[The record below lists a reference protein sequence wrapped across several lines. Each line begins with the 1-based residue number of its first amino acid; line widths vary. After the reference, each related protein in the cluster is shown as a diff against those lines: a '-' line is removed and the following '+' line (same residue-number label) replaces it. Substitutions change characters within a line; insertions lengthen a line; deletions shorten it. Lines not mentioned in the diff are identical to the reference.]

1 MAIDNG
7 SEHVVE
13 AAIHIENVGEEPH
26 RGQPTSAPWGNNNG
40 QQDGRPPAIA
50 IVGMGM
56 RFPGNIRTAEDF
68 WSLLVEKKSA
78 VGEIPPGRY
87 HGDSFYHPSRP
98 HVVKTKHG
106 YFLQE
111 EYLGKVDPGFVGRP
125 HEAGLLDP
133 QQRILLEVVWEC
145 MENAGQSDWRGHD
158 IGCFVGT
165 FGEDWLEVTS
175 KDFQAIDRFR
185 AMGTGDFALA
195 NRISFEF
202 DLKGPSITYKTAC
215 SSSLVALHEACQA
228 IHSGDCSSA
237 IVGGSSIIFSP
248 TMSIT
253 MSDSLVLAP
262 DGRCK
267 TFDASA
273 DGYGRG
279 EGVNAIY
286 IKPLDAAIRDGDPI
300 RAIIRSTATNS
311 DGKTPNISTPD
322 RQSQEI
328 LIRRAY
334 SRAGISDPC
343 QTALFECHGTGTT
356 MGDVTETEAVARIF
370 GEKGILIGAVKP
382 NVGHMEGASGLTS
395 VIKAVLSLENRKIPP
410 NIYFERPNPEIP
422 FKEGKLEVPIDT
434 LPWPEDRE
442 ARVSVNSF
450 GIGGANAHVILDA
463 FKRRAPMPISSH
475 DGSSNQLLVVSAW
488 SGNGLDQK
496 IQQLQSYLDQHPES
510 FNDVAYTL
518 GSRRDHL
525 AHRAFM
531 ITDGKT
537 GILEGFQRTFLPES
551 QRSELIFAFTGQGAQ
566 WPGMAKGLIE
576 RYPQFY
582 RDVQAMDET
591 LRGLPMPPKWSLHD
605 TLMEGNQNTMDRAE
619 CSQPLCTAIQ
629 LAIINILASYNISPS
644 KVIGHSSGEIA
655 AAYASGAISMETA
668 IILAYYRGQV
678 SSQCEGKG
686 AMLAVGLSPKQVRSY
701 ITGGV
706 VVACYNSP
714 ESVTLS
720 GDSDSLDEVA
730 ARIRADVPDTLMKKL
745 PVQVAYHSS
754 HMMFAA
760 AHYEELIRPHI
771 TCRPN
776 MLARMFSTMTGQVI
790 HTPSQL
796 DAGYWRANLES
807 PVQFTAAMGAAL
819 KSAADTPQPLVLE
832 IGPHSA
838 LSGPIRQISKDIEKL
853 HSYCPTVVRGDDSTS
868 TFLDAVG
875 QAYLH
880 GAPVRFTAVN
890 GTGSCLNDL
899 LPYPWQYE
907 NLGWS
912 ETRPPRQWRLRK
924 FPHHE
929 LLGSRTL
936 ESSDME
942 PCWRNVFRLDEAPWI
957 WDHSVAGQIVFPCAG
972 YIAMVTE
979 AARQVTASDSITLRN
994 LLIRTALIVEPSLEY
1009 ELLTSIRPV
1018 AVNDLVES
1026 SWYDFTVYS
1035 YDGTSWK
1042 KHCAGQVKSGTP
1054 STLLQPPG
1062 IPVYPRA
1069 VSSSYLYRQ
1078 LKKAG
1083 LKYGKNFQ
1091 GLKDITASPS
1101 TYEAA
1106 ATVQD
1111 DLQLH
1116 GGRYLIHPT
1125 VIDQCLQLHCVA
1137 ACRGLTPGM
1146 GVVGVPSYI
1155 GEVYITHSSETM
1167 SLGVGPTVSKAITDV
1182 LGGDAR
1188 LIRSDGTIALSMRDA
1203 RFFALE
1209 NDGKVRQEPFL
1220 CSYMK
1225 CQPDIRLNPAKGSVK
1240 RAAVDT
1246 GLEVTAR
1253 LAVLAILDYDIL
1265 VRDLTPTVPHMVKYQ
1280 QWIKSEAL
1288 QIRTTDYH
1296 GIGEARQWAQI
1307 SSGERLDLWN
1317 TLLDKVA
1324 DVRLSGFFADARS
1337 CLASE
1342 MDSLM
1347 TGKSSA
1353 AQLLTSRDSWKDL
1366 YAYAVDIVDW
1376 HRFFE
1381 LLGHSSPQLR
1391 ILEIGAGT
1399 GSATAGALR
1408 ALVDYRGDRSFSRYV
1423 VTDITPGFLI
1433 PLQEQHGS
1441 QLEYAVLDIS
1451 LPPAD
1456 QGFDVSS
1463 FDLVIAS
1470 NVIHATPS
1478 LNKTLSNV
1486 KTLLRPGG
1494 WLMLHELSA
1503 AVPYVDWVMGT
1514 LPGWWLGE
1522 ADQRLGRPYVTVE
1535 RWNDE
1540 LVKAGFTEIED
1551 VAYDEDFPFQ
1561 MSATMIA
1568 RSVPTKPPVPVV
1580 SLLGTRETQQHPW
1593 AGVIEK
1599 KLCDQGYTIQWCML
1613 GECPKESFVISLLD
1627 LDGPFLYDL
1636 PEVPFSQLRNYLS
1649 IGRQTLWITR
1659 LSQKSCQDP
1668 RYGLIH
1674 GFSRTIRA
1682 ETGIDFRTVEVDE
1695 FNDTTADVLMRVCR
1709 DCLDEKA
1716 NPSGKDF
1723 EYSIEDGQVYTSRCS
1738 RLTMEEQLG
1747 VSGNDGP
1754 LRLHPET
1761 RGVLDTLQWVE
1772 EEEQKTLQPNEVEV
1786 DMKYLSLNF
1795 KDLMFALGLLGNHLP
1810 LGIEGS
1816 GVVRRVGSAVGDLHE
1831 GEAVIIIQQGTF
1843 KTRLVTRDL
1852 NCMRIPDGISLEQAS
1867 AMPCVYATAIYSL
1880 LTLGNL
1886 KKGQSVL
1893 IHAAC
1898 GGVGLAAIDICR
1910 MVGAEVYATV
1920 SSEEKIRFLI
1930 QTFNIPR
1937 ERIFDSRSVSF
1948 RGGVLDATDGRGVDL
1963 VLNSL
1968 AGELLHASWDCVA
1981 PMGKMIEIGKR
1992 DMLEHGK
1999 LEMVHFANNRSF
2011 FGVDLSEMLEDCP
2024 ELVRGSINEM
2034 FIYCQD
2040 GRLQARLFPRMFEA
2054 SDIAA
2059 AFRHMQ
2065 TGRHIGKIV
2074 VKMPEDP
2081 HSLKNKPIE
2090 RKYVFSPTRS
2100 YLLVGGFGGIGRL
2113 LATWMVTQGTRHLVI
2128 MSRSAGQSDSD
2139 QNYIK
2144 ELESQGCTVTVV
2156 HGSVEDPSSV
2166 EQAVS
2171 ASEHELAGVVNLS
2184 LVLQDEFFAN
2194 MSYTQW
2200 LAPLGSKVRGAWNL
2214 HNACSEKQLDFFV
2227 LFSSVVGT
2235 SGNPGQSSYGAANTF
2250 VDSFV
2255 TYRRTQG
2262 LPASRVTLGA
2272 VEEVGNFS
2280 RNTRLLELF
2289 HAQSRFSLSEK
2300 DVIDSFRLALPHT
2313 ISSST
2318 QAPHPLDIMVG
2329 VTSFLNPD
2337 ELSTTKTHFDQD
2349 VRFNIPSLMRPTK
2362 GPEHNQE
2369 DDVLLRLF
2377 ESIAN
2382 DPSFLND
2389 PKCESTII
2397 RELGK
2402 RVGNFSAQAGLD
2414 EKQIASFPIDS
2425 LMGLEVK
2432 YWIRRSLDLE
2442 TSVLE
2447 IAQAKTV
2454 AGVAGLAMK
2463 GLRAKYGIGA
2473 PETATA
2479 AANAS

>member
-13 AAIHIENVGEEPH
+13 AAIHIEDVRHEPH
-26 RGQPTSAPWGNNNG
+26 LDQPTNTPWANNNG
-40 QQDGRPPAIA
+40 QHPTGLPPAIA

-56 RFPGNIRTAEDF
+56 RFPGNIRTGEDF
-68 WSLLVEKKSA
+68 WSMLVDKRSA
-78 VGEIPPGRY
+78 VGEIPLG
-87 HGDSFYHPSRP
+87 RP

-106 YFLQE
+106 YFFQE
-111 EYLGKVDPGFVGRP
+111 EYLGKVDPGFVGKP
-125 HEAGLLDP
+125 HESGLLDP
-133 QQRILLEVVWEC
+133 QQRLLLEVVWEC

-228 IHSGDCSSA
+228 IQSGDCSSA

-248 TMSIT
+248 TMSVT
-253 MSDSLVLAP
+253 MSDNLVLAP

-279 EGVNAIY
+279 EGINAIY
-286 IKPLDAAIRDGDPI
+286 IKPLDVAIRDGDPI

-322 RQSQEI
+322 RQSQET

-343 QTALFECHGTGTT
+343 RTALFECHGTGTT
-356 MGDVTETEAVARIF
+356 MGDVTETEAVAGVF
-370 GEKGILIGAVKP
+370 GEKGILISAVKP
-382 NVGHMEGASGLTS
+382 NVGHMEDQTP
-395 VIKAVLSLENRKIPP
+395 R
-410 NIYFERPNPEIP
+410 
-422 FKEGKLEVPIDT
+422 GKLEVPIDT

-463 FKRRAPMPISSH
+463 YERRDSKPQSSSGGGF
-475 DGSSNQLLVVSAW
+475 DQLLVVSAW
-488 SGNGLDQK
+488 GANALDKK
-496 IQQLQSYLDQHPES
+496 IEQLRSYLDQHPEA
-510 FNDVAYTL
+510 FNDMAYTL

-525 AHRAFM
+525 AHRAFLVAE
-531 ITDGKT
+531 GK
-537 GILEGFQRTFLPES
+537 IEEPEEFQKAHLPDS
-551 QRSELIFAFTGQGAQ
+551 QRSELVFVFTGQGAQ
-566 WPGMAKGLIE
+566 WSGMAKGFME
-576 RYPQFY
+576 RYPQFS
-582 RDVQAMDET
+582 RDVQIMDNT
-591 LRGLPMPPKWSLHD
+591 LQSLPTPPRWNLHD
-605 TLMEGNQNTMDRAE
+605 TLLDGSQSTMDRAE

-629 LAIINILASYNISPS
+629 LAIINILASYNICPS

-686 AMLAVGLSPKQVRSY
+686 AMLAVGLSPKQVRPY

-706 VVACYNSP
+706 VVGCYNSP

-720 GDSDSLDEVA
+720 GDSGALDEIA
-730 ARIRADVPDTLMKKL
+730 ARIRADLPDALMKKL

-760 AHYEELIRPHI
+760 AHYEELIRPHV
-771 TCRPN
+771 TCKPN
-776 MLARMFSTMTGQVI
+776 MIAQMFSTMTGQII

-796 DAGYWRANLES
+796 DAAYWRANLES
-807 PVQFTAAMGAAL
+807 PVQFTAAMAAAL
-819 KSAADTPQPLVLE
+819 KSATDTPQPLILE

-838 LSGPIRQISKDIEKL
+838 LSGPIRQISKDIDKQ

-868 TFLDAVG
+868 TFLSAVG

-880 GAPVRFTAVN
+880 GAPVHFTAVN
-890 GTGSCLNDL
+890 GNGSCLSDL
-899 LPYPWQYE
+899 SPYPWQYE

-936 ESSDME
+936 ESSDLE
-942 PCWRNVFRLDEAPWI
+942 PCWRNILRLDEVPWI

-979 AARQVTASDSITLRN
+979 AARQVTGSDAITLRN
-994 LLIRTALIVEPSLEY
+994 LLIRTALIVEPNIEY
-1009 ELLTSIRPV
+1009 ELLTSVRPV

-1042 KHCAGQVKSGTP
+1042 KHCAGQVKSSSP
-1054 STLLQPPG
+1054 SNLSQPSAL
-1062 IPVYPRA
+1062 PVYPRS

-1083 LKYGKNFQ
+1083 LKYGTTFQ
-1091 GLKDITASPS
+1091 GLQGITASPS

-1106 ATVQD
+1106 ATIRD
-1111 DLQLH
+1111 DPLQH
-1116 GGRYLIHPT
+1116 GGRYLVHPT
-1125 VIDQCLQLHCVA
+1125 AIDQCLQLHCVA
-1137 ACRGLTPGM
+1137 ACRGLAPEM
-1146 GVVGVPSYI
+1146 SVVGVPSYI
-1155 GEVYITHSSETM
+1155 GEVYLTHGSESM
-1167 SLGVGPTVSKAITDV
+1167 SLGVGPTASKAMTDG
-1182 LGGDAR
+1182 LGGDAH
-1188 LIRSDGTIALSMRDA
+1188 LIRSDGATALCMRDA

-1209 NDGKVRQEPFL
+1209 SDGKSVREEPFL

-1225 CQPDIRLNPAKGSVK
+1225 YQPDIRLNPAKGLVK
-1240 RAAVDT
+1240 RAPVNT
-1246 GLEVTAR
+1246 GLEITAR
-1253 LAVLAILDYDIL
+1253 LAVLAILDFDIL
-1265 VRDLTPTVPHMVKYQ
+1265 VRNLTPTVPHMIKYQ
-1280 QWIKSEAL
+1280 QWIQSETL
-1288 QIRTTDYH
+1288 QIKTSDYH
-1296 GIGEARQWAQI
+1296 CIEEARKWAQI
-1307 SSGERLDLWN
+1307 SPGERLGLWK
-1317 TLLDKVA
+1317 TLLDKVP
-1324 DVRLSGFFADARS
+1324 DPRLSGFFADARY
-1337 CLASE
+1337 CLESE

-1347 TGKSSA
+1347 TGQSSA
-1353 AQLLTSRDSWKDL
+1353 AQVLTPRDSWKDI
-1366 YAYAVDIVDW
+1366 YGYGVDIFDW
-1376 HRFFE
+1376 QHLFE

-1399 GSATAGALR
+1399 GSATVAALR
-1408 ALVDYRGDRSFSRYV
+1408 ALVDSRGDRSFSRYV

-1433 PLQEQHGS
+1433 PLQERHGS

-1456 QGFDVSS
+1456 QGFEVGG

-1494 WLMLHELSA
+1494 WLVLHELSA

-1514 LPGWWLGE
+1514 LPGWWLGD
-1522 ADQRLGRPYVTVE
+1522 ADQRLSRPYVTVD

-1540 LVKAGFTEIED
+1540 LIRAGFNELED
-1551 VAYDEDFPFQ
+1551 VSYDEDFPFQ

-1568 RSVPTKPPVPVV
+1568 RSAPAEPSVPVI
-1580 SLLGTRETQQHPW
+1580 SLLGTLKTQRHPW
-1593 AGVIEK
+1593 AAVIKER
-1599 KLCDQGYTIQWCML
+1599 LSLQGYTVQWCIF
-1613 GECPKESFVISLLD
+1613 GECPKESVVISLLD

-1636 PEVPFSQLRNYLS
+1636 PEESFSQLQNYLS
-1649 IGRQTLWITR
+1649 ITRRTLWITQ
-1659 LSQKSCQDP
+1659 LSHRKCLDP
-1668 RYGLIH
+1668 RFGLIQ
-1674 GFSRTIRA
+1674 GFGRTIRA
-1682 ETGIDFRTVEVDE
+1682 ETGMDFRTVELDE
-1695 FNDTTADVLMRVCR
+1695 FNYASADVLMRVCE
-1709 DCLDEKA
+1709 DFLDEKA

-1723 EYSIEDGQVYTSRCS
+1723 EYSVEDGTVYTTRCN
-1738 RLTMEEQLG
+1738 RLSMEEQLEI
-1747 VSGNDGP
+1747 SGNNGP
-1754 LRLHPET
+1754 LRLHPGT
-1761 RGVLDTLQWVE
+1761 RGVLDTLHWVE
-1772 EEEQKTLQPNEVEV
+1772 EEQQKTLQSSEVEV

-1795 KDLMFALGLLGNHLP
+1795 KDLMFALGLLGNNLP

-1816 GVVRRVGSAVGDLHE
+1816 GVVRRVGSAVTDLHE
-1831 GEAVIIIQQGTF
+1831 EDPVIVIQQGTF

-1852 NCMRIPDGISLEQAS
+1852 NCMRIPDEISLEQAS

-1880 LTLGNL
+1880 LTIGSLS
-1886 KKGQSVL
+1886 KGQSVL
-1893 IHAAC
+1893 IHSAC

-1920 SSEEKIRFLI
+1920 SSEEKIKFLTQI
-1930 QTFNIPR
+1930 FNIPR

-1948 RGGVLDATDGRGVDL
+1948 RSGILDATNGRGVDL

-2011 FGVDLSEMLEDCP
+2011 FGVDLSEMLDDCP

-2034 FIYCQD
+2034 FTYCQE
-2040 GRLQARLFPRMFEA
+2040 GRLQARLFPRMFDA
-2054 SDIAA
+2054 SEIAA

-2074 VKMPEDP
+2074 VRMPDVP

-2113 LATWMVTQGTRHLVI
+2113 LATWMVTHGARHLVI

-2139 QNYIK
+2139 QDYIK
-2144 ELESQGCTVTVV
+2144 ELESQGCAVTVV
-2156 HGSVEDPSSV
+2156 NGSVEDTTSV

-2171 ASEHELAGVVNLS
+2171 ASEHDLAGVVNLS

-2194 MSYTQW
+2194 MSYDQW
-2200 LAPLGSKVRGAWNL
+2200 IGPQGSKVRGTWNL

-2235 SGNPGQSSYGAANTF
+2235 AGNPGQSSYGAANTF
-2250 VDSFV
+2250 VDAFV
-2255 TYRRTQG
+2255 TYRRAQG

-2289 HAQSRFSLSEK
+2289 HAQSRFSLSEN

-2313 ISSST
+2313 TITTSSSSQT
-2318 QAPHPLDIMVG
+2318 QIPHPLDLMVG
-2329 VTSFLNPD
+2329 VTSFLNPG
-2337 ELSTTKTHFDQD
+2337 ELDAKKSYYDQD
-2349 VRFNIPSLMRPTK
+2349 IRFNIPSLMRPTK
-2362 GPEHNQE
+2362 TPDHNQE

-2382 DPSFLND
+2382 DPTFLND
-2389 PKCESTII
+2389 PKCESIII

-2463 GLRAKYGIGA
+2463 GLRAKYGVGA
-2473 PETATA
+2473 PEG
-2479 AANAS
+2479 